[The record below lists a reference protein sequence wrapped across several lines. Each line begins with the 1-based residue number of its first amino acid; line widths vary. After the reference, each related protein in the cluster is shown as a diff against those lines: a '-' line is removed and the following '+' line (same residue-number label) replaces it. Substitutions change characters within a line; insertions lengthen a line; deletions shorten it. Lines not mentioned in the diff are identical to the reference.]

1 MSAPLSLR
9 HARTGRS
16 RQAGYSMIE
25 LIIAI
30 AIAIFLIGG
39 VIIVEQS
46 MHNSY
51 SDQSGLSQIED
62 TERFTVAMLSE
73 ITQAAGYYPDP
84 AKLAQSAALPAEATN
99 APNAAN
105 DALSFQSEQ
114 LVDGVAGT
122 TTVNGLTVGNDT
134 LAVRYRTDSGD
145 GISMCDGNTNTTG
158 TGQTWVNYFYVAS
171 DATGSYLYCVVQDE
185 SNNGAWGTP
194 VQLASDVQDMQI
206 WYGLNTT
213 GGGNNIDT
221 YVPAADMATST
232 QWMEVSSVKVLLTYT
247 NPLYAKFNGQGQ
259 KPVLMFTKVIDIM
272 SRTGS

>member
-1 MSAPLSLR
+1 MIAASTMSRVRPGLF
-9 HARTGRS
+9 

-39 VIIVEQS
+39 VMIVEQS

-62 TERFTVAMLSE
+62 TERFTMTMLSE

-84 AKLAQSAALPAEATN
+84 AKITAATALPQDNTN
-99 APNAAN
+99 APNATN
-105 DALSFQSEQ
+105 DALSFQPLQ

-122 TTVNGLTVGNDT
+122 TTVNGATVGNDT
-134 LAVRYRTDSGD
+134 LAVRYMTDSGD
-145 GISMCDGNTNTTG
+145 GISMCDGSTNTSG
-158 TGQTWVNYFYVAS
+158 GPVAWVNYFYVES
-171 DATGSYLYCVVQDE
+171 DATGSYLYCVVQNE
-185 SNNGAWGTP
+185 TNNGAWGTP
-194 VQLASDVQDMQI
+194 VQLASNVQAMQI
-206 WYGLNTT
+206 WYGLSTT
-213 GGGNNIDT
+213 GGSSVDT

-232 QWMEVSSVKVLLTYT
+232 QWMEVSSVMVLLTYT

-259 KPVLMFTKVIDIM
+259 PPVLLFTKVIAIM

>member
-1 MSAPLSLR
+1 MIAASTMSRVRPGLF
-9 HARTGRS
+9 

-39 VIIVEQS
+39 VMIVEQS

-62 TERFTVAMLSE
+62 TERFTMTMLSE

-84 AKLAQSAALPAEATN
+84 AKITAATALPQDNTN
-99 APNAAN
+99 APNATN
-105 DALSFQSEQ
+105 DALSFQPLQ

-122 TTVNGLTVGNDT
+122 TTVNGATVGNDT
-134 LAVRYRTDSGD
+134 LAIRYMTDSGD
-145 GISMCDGNTNTTG
+145 GISMCDGSTNTSG
-158 TGQTWVNYFYVAS
+158 GPVAWVNYFYVES
-171 DATGSYLYCVVQDE
+171 DATGSYLYCVVQNE
-185 SNNGAWGTP
+185 TNNGAWGTP
-194 VQLASDVQDMQI
+194 VQLASNVQAMQI
-206 WYGLNTT
+206 WYGLSTT
-213 GGGNNIDT
+213 GGSSVDT

-232 QWMEVSSVKVLLTYT
+232 QWMEVSSVMVLLTYT

-259 KPVLMFTKVIDIM
+259 PPVLLFTKVIAIM

>member
-1 MSAPLSLR
+1 MIAASTMSRVRPGLF
-9 HARTGRS
+9 

-39 VIIVEQS
+39 VMIVEQS

-51 SDQSGLSQIED
+51 SDQNGLSQIED
-62 TERFTVAMLSE
+62 TERFTMTMLSE

-84 AKLAQSAALPAEATN
+84 AKITAATALPQDNTN
-99 APNAAN
+99 APNATN
-105 DALSFQSEQ
+105 DALSFQPLQ

-122 TTVNGLTVGNDT
+122 TTVNGATVGNDT
-134 LAVRYRTDSGD
+134 LAVRYMTDSGD
-145 GISMCDGNTNTTG
+145 GISMCDGSTNTSG
-158 TGQTWVNYFYVAS
+158 GPVAWVNYFYVES
-171 DATGSYLYCVVQDE
+171 DATGSYLYCVVQNE
-185 SNNGAWGTP
+185 TNNGAWGTP
-194 VQLASDVQDMQI
+194 VQLASNVQAMQI
-206 WYGLNTT
+206 WYGLSTT
-213 GGGNNIDT
+213 GGSSVDT

-232 QWMEVSSVKVLLTYT
+232 QWMEVSSVMVLLTYT

-259 KPVLMFTKVIDIM
+259 PPVLLFTKVIAIM

>member
-1 MSAPLSLR
+1 MIGASPVPRTRPGLR
-9 HARTGRS
+9 

-39 VIIVEQS
+39 VMIVEQS

-62 TERFTVAMLSE
+62 TERFTVTMLSE

-84 AKLAQSAALPAEATN
+84 AKITAAIALPQDTTN
-99 APNAAN
+99 APNATN
-105 DALSFQSEQ
+105 DALSFQPQQ

-122 TTVNGLTVGNDT
+122 TTVNGATVGNDT
-134 LAVRYRTDSGD
+134 LAVRYMTDSGD
-145 GISMCDGNTNTTG
+145 GISMCDGSTNTSG
-158 TGQTWVNYFYVAS
+158 GPVAWVNYFYVES
-171 DATGSYLYCVVQDE
+171 DATGSYLYCVVQNE
-185 SNNGAWGTP
+185 TNEGEWGTP
-194 VQLASDVQDMQI
+194 VQLASNVQAMQI
-206 WYGLNTT
+206 WYGLSTT
-213 GGGNNIDT
+213 GGSNVDT
-221 YVPAADMATST
+221 YVPAADMITST

-247 NPLYAKFNGQGQ
+247 NPLHAKFSGQGQ
-259 KPVLMFTKVIDIM
+259 PPVLLFTKVIDIM